1 MTNLDISRVMKT
13 SSAGPSDERTVRK
26 GDSVAAYFVKAAVHR
41 LAHVPQRAEALLREA
56 GIEPARLDDPSQ
68 RVPAESVARL
78 WLLLTAELGDEF
90 FAFDS
95 GGMPRGAFAI
105 ICRSVVHEP
114 DLGRA
119 LRQCL
124 SGFNLFLR
132 DIHAHLE
139 LRGNR
144 AAIVLHNRIAD
155 QAIRGV
161 AEEIYLSMVIGVA
174 CWLVGRRINLDH
186 TQFGHPQPPHGAD
199 PLLWGPWI
207 EFDAPRTEVEF
218 SAVQLSLPTV
228 RNFASLKQ
236 FLRQAPEGVVVRFRN
251 RAGLAAGVYRR
262 LKASPEL
269 DWPSQTQMA
278 LDVAMSESAFRRQL
292 EREGFSYQALKHEV
306 RKALAFDYLNDSS
319 LSISEI
325 AIRCGFQEPSAFHRA
340 FRQWTGMSPGRYRS
354 AQTTGRD

>member
-1 MTNLDISRVMKT
+1 MTAKT
-13 SSAGPSDERTVRK
+13 DAQIVRK
-26 GDSVAAYFVKAAVHR
+26 SDTVAAYLVKAAVHR
-41 LAHVPQRAEALLREA
+41 LAHVPQRVAALLQEA
-56 GIEPARLDDPSQ
+56 GIDPAWLDEPLY
-68 RVPAESVARL
+68 RVPAESVTRL
-78 WLLLTAELGDEF
+78 WLLLTEELGDEF

-95 GGMPRGAFAI
+95 RGMPRGSFAI

-132 DIHAHLE
+132 DIRAHLE
-139 LRGNR
+139 LRGKR
-144 AAIVLHNRIAD
+144 AVIVLQTRIED
-155 QAIRGV
+155 PVIRGV

-174 CWLVGRRINLDH
+174 CWLVGRRINLER
-186 TQFGHPQPPHGAD
+186 TQFGHAPPPHGAD

-207 EFDAPRTEVEF
+207 QFEAGHTEVEF
-218 SAVQLSLPTV
+218 ASAQLALPV
-228 RNFASLKQ
+228 IRSYASLKQ
-236 FLRQAPEGVVVRFRN
+236 FLRHAPEGVVVRFRN
-251 RAGLAAGVYRR
+251 RSGLSAGVYRR
-262 LKASPEL
+262 LKAAPEF
-269 DWPSQTQMA
+269 DWPSQSQMA

-306 RKALAFDYLNDSS
+306 RKALAFEYLNDEA

-340 FRQWTGMSPGRYRS
+340 FRQWTGMSPGRYRAARAS
-354 AQTTGRD
+354 TRG

>member
-1 MTNLDISRVMKT
+1 MEINISGR
-13 SSAGPSDERTVRK
+13 SDERAVRK
-26 GDSVAAYFVKAAVHR
+26 SDSVAAYLVKAALHR
-41 LAHVPQRAEALLREA
+41 LASVPQRGEELLREA
-56 GIEPARLDDPSQ
+56 GIDPAWLNDPSN
-68 RVPAESVARL
+68 RVPAEAVTRL
-78 WLLLTAELGDEF
+78 WLLLTEELGDEF

-132 DIHAHLE
+132 DIRAHLE

-144 AAIVLHNRIAD
+144 AAIVLQTCIAD
-155 QAIRGV
+155 LAIRSV

-186 TQFGHPQPPHGAD
+186 TQFGHSQRPHGAD

-218 SAVQLSLPTV
+218 SAAQLSLPTV

-236 FLRQAPEGVVVRFRN
+236 FLRHAPEGVVVRFRN

-278 LDVAMSESAFRRQL
+278 LDLAMSESAFRRQL

-306 RKALAFDYLNDSS
+306 RKALAFDYLNDES

-340 FRQWTGMSPGRYRS
+340 FRQWTGMSPGRYRAARAAS
-354 AQTTGRD
+354 RN

>member
-1 MTNLDISRVMKT
+1 M
-13 SSAGPSDERTVRK
+13 RK
-26 GDSVAAYFVKAAVHR
+26 GDSVAAYFVKAAMHR
-41 LAHVPQRAEALLREA
+41 LAHAPQRAYELLRAA
-56 GIEPARLDDPSQ
+56 GIDPACLDVPSQ
-68 RVPAESVARL
+68 RVPAEAVARL

-105 ICRSVVHEP
+105 ICRSIVHEP

-139 LRGNR
+139 PRGSHV
-144 AAIVLHNRIAD
+144 AIVLQNRIED
-155 QAIRGV
+155 QAIRSV
-161 AEEIYLSMVIGVA
+161 AEEIYLSMVIGMA

-186 TQFGHPQPPHGAD
+186 TQFGHPQPSYGAD

-207 EFDAPRTEVEF
+207 EFDAPHTEVEF
-218 SAVQLSLPTV
+218 SSAQLSLPTV

-236 FLRQAPEGVVVRFRN
+236 FLRHAPEGVVVRFRN

-292 EREGFSYQALKHEV
+292 EREGFSYQVLKHEV
-306 RKALAFDYLNDSS
+306 RKALAFDYLNESS

-340 FRQWTGMSPGRYRS
+340 FRQWTGMSPGRYR
-354 AQTTGRD
+354 AVQDTRRE

>member
-1 MTNLDISRVMKT
+1 MEITISGR
-13 SSAGPSDERTVRK
+13 SDERAVRK
-26 GDSVAAYFVKAAVHR
+26 SDSVAAYLVKAALHR
-41 LAHVPQRAEALLREA
+41 LAHVPQRSEELLREA
-56 GIEPARLDDPSQ
+56 GIDPDWLDDPSN
-68 RVPAESVARL
+68 RVPAEAVTRL
-78 WLLLTAELGDEF
+78 WLLLTEELGDEF

-105 ICRSVVHEP
+105 ICRSLVHEP

-132 DIHAHLE
+132 DIRAHLE
-139 LRGNR
+139 LRGKR
-144 AAIVLHNRIAD
+144 AAIVLQTRIAD

-186 TQFGHPQPPHGAD
+186 TQFGHPQSSHGAD

-207 EFDAPRTEVEF
+207 EFDAAHTEVELS
-218 SAVQLSLPTV
+218 SAQLSLPVV
-228 RNFASLKQ
+228 RNFASLKL
-236 FLRQAPEGVVVRFRN
+236 FLRHAPEGVVVRFRN
-251 RAGLAAGVYRR
+251 RSGLSADVYRR
-262 LKASPEL
+262 LKVAPEFA
-269 DWPSQTQMA
+269 WPSQGQMA
-278 LDVAMSESAFRRQL
+278 LQVAMSESAFRRQL

-306 RKALAFDYLNDSS
+306 RKALAFEYLDDSG
-319 LSISEI
+319 LSITEI

-340 FRQWTGMSPGRYRS
+340 FRQWTGMSPGRYR
-354 AQTTGRD
+354 AARTAGRG